1 MFYLLYGAF
10 NFVNFGI
17 KITHLMSTL
26 PSNHA
31 LFWTPAVPC
40 SSLKTY
46 HSYGVMVEGPDL
58 FRLEVLRGKT
68 GFYIGLAWLLV
79 NGLYVRRGLCIGMF
93 YIFDNY
99 SINHFRENN
108 IWLGISGHTV

>member
-10 NFVNFGI
+10 NFVNFGR

-46 HSYGVMVEGPDL
+46 HSYGVMVEGPHL

-68 GFYIGLAWLLV
+68 GFYIGLAWLMGFMLGGV
-79 NGLYVRRGLCIGMF
+79 CALACF
-93 YIFDNY
+93 IFL
-99 SINHFRENN
+99 I
-108 IWLGISGHTV
+108 ITVLIIFE